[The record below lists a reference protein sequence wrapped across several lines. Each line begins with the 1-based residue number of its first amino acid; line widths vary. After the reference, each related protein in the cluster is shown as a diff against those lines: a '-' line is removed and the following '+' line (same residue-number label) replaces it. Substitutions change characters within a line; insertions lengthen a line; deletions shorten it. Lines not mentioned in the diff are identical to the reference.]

1 MKYLG
6 EFKTGWPN
14 LLGAT
19 LGIAVGA
26 SMNHYLMSLFGP
38 PLLGELGWTKA
49 EFALVGTLGLAGMLT
64 APLMGR
70 LTDRLGA
77 RNAAM
82 IGFTTVPLCFF
93 AYSLMTGPIW
103 QFYAIY
109 MVMSIFGI
117 LTTTLVFTR
126 VIIQRFDKARG
137 IALALLMT
145 GPPLAGAMFT
155 PAIAGI
161 IDAEGWRTA
170 YRVMA
175 ALSAVGGALAIA
187 MVGKRMV
194 GSKTTTSVGKVAE
207 KLSWRSFLGLLRRP
221 AFSLLVGG
229 MFLVNVPQI
238 IVVSQL
244 KLILLDRGTSDD
256 FATWAVS
263 LYAIGVI
270 GGRFASGLALDRM
283 PAHIVAGIA
292 LGLPAI
298 GLLAILSPMEAGIVL
313 AGGVLLVGL
322 AQGAE
327 GDLGAYLTSRNFPM
341 ENYSLVYSMVIIAI
355 GTGMAIG
362 SAILGWTLAV
372 SDDFRPFLVISAI
385 VTIAGAACFYLTGRF
400 QDPNEDGGNA

>member
-1 MKYLG
+1 MKYLS
-6 EFKTGWPN
+6 EFRTGWPN

-19 LGIAVGA
+19 IGIALGA
-26 SMNHYLMSLFGP
+26 SMNHYLLSLFGP
-38 PLLGELGWTKA
+38 PLLEEFGWSKA
-49 EFALVGTLGLAGMLT
+49 EFALVGTLSLAGMLT

-77 RNAAM
+77 RSAAM
-82 IGFTTVPLCFF
+82 IGFTIVPLCLF

-103 QFYAIY
+103 QFYVIY
-109 MVMSIFGI
+109 MIKSVFGI

-126 VIIQRFDKARG
+126 VIIRRFDTARG

-145 GPPLAGAMFT
+145 GPPLAGAVLT
-155 PAIAGI
+155 PIVAEIIAG
-161 IDAEGWRTA
+161 EGWRTA
-170 YRVMA
+170 YRLLA
-175 ALSAVGGALAIA
+175 LLSAAGGVFAIA
-187 MVGKRMV
+187 MVGKRMA
-194 GSKTTTSVGKVAE
+194 GGTISTSVGKVAA
-207 KLSWRSFLGLLRRP
+207 KLSWSGFLGLLRRP

-229 MFLVNVPQI
+229 MLLVNVPQI

-244 KLILLDRGTSDD
+244 KLILLDRGTSDS

-263 LYAIGVI
+263 LYAMGVI

-283 PAHIVAGIA
+283 PAHIVAGVT

-298 GLLAILSPMEAGIVL
+298 GLLAILSPVEAGVVL

-341 ENYSLVYSMVIIAI
+341 ENYSLVYSMVIISI

-362 SAILGWTLAV
+362 SAILGWTLAITD
-372 SDDFRPFLVISAI
+372 SFRPFLILSIV
-385 VTIAGAACFYLTGRF
+385 VTIIGAACFYLTGRF
-400 QDPNEDGGNA
+400 PNASDEGENT